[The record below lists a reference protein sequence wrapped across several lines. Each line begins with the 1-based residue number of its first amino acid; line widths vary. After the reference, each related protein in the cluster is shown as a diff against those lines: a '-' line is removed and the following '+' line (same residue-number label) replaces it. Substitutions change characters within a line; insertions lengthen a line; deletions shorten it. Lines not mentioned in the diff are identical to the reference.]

1 MFLEDVS
8 KMINLIYMDTADRN
22 TDELHQRKIDKNNQ
36 LLFKKVFDINNLS
49 KMYPYSI
56 EIETINRCNNDCSF
70 CPVNRNNDN
79 RPLKKMSEELYKK
92 IIDQLADLNYT
103 GYLSL
108 FSNNEPLIDKRITAF
123 LDYARKRLPSARLCL
138 FTNGILLTNELYEVL
153 IEKLN
158 YLVIDNYSDEMKMI
172 PSVEELY
179 CKYKNEKT
187 KCDVKIYIRKK
198 TQVLSSRG
206 GESPNRT
213 IDVTYESGCMMPLMQ
228 IVVRPDGKISKC
240 CQDGLG
246 ISTIGDLTKETL
258 IQAFQNKARNCLC
271 NELIENG
278 RAAISGCKHCDVFGH
293 DNYMPPEWKPL
304 IISQFIDIVSKH
316 YFNKKKI
323 ILVGTKDNRK
333 RIKELLQKS
342 GIIISSEYECL
353 MEVIANDNYFYVLD
367 SYVEP
372 FLSKLDPKSDLVGEA
387 WISCEKIPEYI
398 IHDSSAQIYK
408 FADILERILNN
419 FDAVYYYGDD
429 ETWDYINHNMTL
441 PNIEHL
447 QLLSD
452 EKKKIK
458 MNSIIIVNKIT
469 YENEELIKKT
479 YNLPEKKILHYEI
492 LKEFMDSI

>member
-1 MFLEDVS
+1 
-8 KMINLIYMDTADRN
+8 MINLIYMNTADRN

-36 LLFKKVFDINNLS
+36 LLFKKVFDVDNLG

-79 RPLKKMSEELYKK
+79 RPLKKMSEELYKN

-108 FSNNEPLIDKRITAF
+108 FSNNEPLLDKRIISF
-123 LDYARKRLPSARLCL
+123 LDYARKRLPDARLCL
-138 FTNGILLTNELYEVL
+138 FTNGILLTNKLYEALV
-153 IEKLN
+153 EKLN
-158 YLVIDNYSDEMKMI
+158 YLVIDNYSDDMKMI

-179 CKYKNEKT
+179 YKHKNDKT

-213 IDVTYESGCMMPLMQ
+213 IDATYEGGCMMPMMQ

-246 ISTIGDLTKETL
+246 ISTIGDLTKET
-258 IQAFQNKARNCLC
+258 ITETFQNKARSYLC

-278 RAAISGCKHCDVFGH
+278 RAAVSGCKHCDVFGH

-304 IISQFIDIVSKH
+304 IISQFIDIVSRH

-323 ILVGTKDNRK
+323 ILAGTKDNRK
-333 RIKELLQKS
+333 KIKELLQNS
-342 GIIISSEYECL
+342 GIIISDEYEYLSEWIVDDDC
-353 MEVIANDNYFYVLD
+353 FYILD
-367 SYVEP
+367 SYAEP

-387 WISCEKIPEYI
+387 WITCEKIPEYI

-419 FDAVYYYGDD
+419 LDAVYYYGDD
-429 ETWDYINHNMTL
+429 ETWYYINNNMTL
-441 PNIEHL
+441 LNIERLH
-447 QLLSD
+447 LLSD
-452 EKKKIK
+452 EKKKFK

-469 YENEELIKKT
+469 HEIEELIKKS
-479 YNLPEKKILHYEI
+479 YNLPERKILHYEI
-492 LKEFMDSI
+492 LKGFMESI

>member
-1 MFLEDVS
+1 
-8 KMINLIYMDTADRN
+8 MINLIYMDTADRN
-22 TDELHQRKIDKNNQ
+22 TDELHQRKIDRNNQ
-36 LLFKKVFDINNLS
+36 LLFKKVFDIDNLG

-70 CPVNRNNDN
+70 CTVNRNNDN

-108 FSNNEPLIDKRITAF
+108 FSNNEPLLDKRITVF
-123 LDYARKRLPSARLCL
+123 LDYARKRLPAARLCL
-138 FTNGILLTNELYEVL
+138 FTNGILLTNELYEDL
-153 IEKLN
+153 IEKLD

-172 PSVEELY
+172 PSVEEIY
-179 CKYKNEKT
+179 NKYKNDKT
-187 KCDVKIYIRKK
+187 ECDVKIYIRKK

-213 IDVTYESGCMMPLMQ
+213 IDATYESGCMMPLMQ

-246 ISTIGDLTKETL
+246 ISTIGDLTKET
-258 IQAFQNKARNCLC
+258 IIDAFQNKVRSCFC
-271 NELIENG
+271 SELIENG
-278 RAAISGCKHCDVFGH
+278 RATIAGCKHCDVFGH

-304 IISQFIDIVSKH
+304 IISQFIDVVSKR

-323 ILVGTKDNRK
+323 ILVGAKDNRK
-333 RIKELLQKS
+333 RLKELLQNS
-342 GIIISSEYECL
+342 GIIISDEYECL
-353 MEVIANDNYFYVLD
+353 TELVLEDNSFYILD
-367 SYVEP
+367 GYVEP

-387 WISCEKIPEYI
+387 WIACEKIPEYI
-398 IHDSSAQIYK
+398 IHDSSKQIYR

-419 FDAVYYYGDD
+419 LDAVYYYGDD
-429 ETWDYINHNMTL
+429 ETWDYINHNLSLMNVERL
-441 PNIEHL
+441 HL
-447 QLLSD
+447 LLD

-469 YENEELIKKT
+469 YEIEDLIKNS
-479 YNLPEKKILHYEI
+479 YDLPEEKILHYEI
-492 LKEFMDSI
+492 LRGFMNSL